1 MSKAEPGKGPVGP
14 VTGPAPEST
23 ESMKIALIMEKFR

>member
-1 MSKAEPGKGPVGP
+1 

-23 ESMKIALIMEKFR
+23 ELESVVGRYFIGISWWIRHITGSNT